1 MSTLPVRQ
9 LRVVLRVDDLDAA
22 LAYYRDALGLGEAMA
37 LTGPDGAR
45 VTILEAGRATLE
57 LGNAAQGRFIDD
69 VEAGGRPGSAVRLA
83 FEVADAVAVTD
94 LLAAA
99 GTEVVGAPSMTPWG
113 SLNARL
119 GGHAGI
125 QTTVFQELRDETGPV
140 GWARGGD
147 PDGPADIDSA
157 GTGPAVEAADAA
169 AALVGSTLRVL
180 GGEAGVLAATVDLAD
195 RHGAAGRFPFAAL
208 VVRGGLVVGAG
219 VNETAVTHDP
229 SAHGEVVAIR
239 DACRRAASSD
249 LGGAV
254 VYSSC
259 EPCWVCR
266 TVAATSG
273 VSAIVWAADAALVPA
288 QLDADPAQTQR
299 LAAAVS
305 SVVPGLVRKGVTTLD
320 DDALAAPFRSFL
332 AAATD

>member
-1 MSTLPVRQ
+1 
-9 LRVVLRVDDLDAA
+9 
-22 LAYYRDALGLGEAMA
+22 
-37 LTGPDGAR
+37 
-45 VTILEAGRATLE
+45 
-57 LGNAAQGRFIDD
+57 

-83 FEVADAVAVTD
+83 FEVADTVAVTD

-119 GGHAGI
+119 RGHAGI
-125 QTTVFQELRDETGPV
+125 QTTVFQELRDEGGPV

-147 PDGPADIDSA
+147 SNGPAGIDSA
-157 GTGPAVEAADAA
+157 GTGPAVDAADAADAA

-208 VVRGGLVVGAG
+208 VVRDGLVGGAG
-219 VNETAVTHDP
+219 VNETAVTQDP

-288 QLDADPAQTQR
+288 QLDADPARTQR

-320 DDALAAPFRSFL
+320 DDALAGPFRSFL
-332 AAATD
+332 AAATH